1 MKRKGKM
8 SNRNEYDAGGFDG
21 FVDSL
26 SLGGRQEAAKEDKSR
41 QNQIKG
47 TVEGIL
53 YRNDDNGYIVATVI
67 SDEDE
72 LVNIVGIMPG
82 VDEGDRVTVS
92 GKWENNARYGKQYR
106 VLEYMTE
113 MPTEAADIERYLA
126 SGAIKGIRAKTAR
139 KIVDEFGTDTVDVI
153 ENHPDWLARLPG
165 ITPKRA
171 MEISEEFKS
180 KSDIRATV
188 TFFREYFGPATTM
201 KIYKCFGKHS
211 VSIAR
216 DNPYRLCEEV
226 RGIGFDKA
234 DAMAQKLGLA
244 QDSNER
250 IGAGIVYILSFNAA
264 QNGHTCLPR
273 EKLVE
278 AASTLLGVAFEAVS
292 AEVDKLVMKGRLF
305 SEKVEEDTYIYES
318 VQYKNER
325 YIAEKL
331 RRIKRGSAPLDFKDI
346 EAFVRKEEAQNR
358 IEYADEQ
365 KKAIF
370 NAMTSG
376 VLVLTGGPGTGKTTV
391 VTAIINIFECLG
403 LEVALAAPTGRAAKR
418 MTEATGREAKTIHR
432 LLEVDFGEGDASSK
446 RDDSA
451 PLVFKRGENNY
462 LDEDAIIIDEASMID
477 TALMTALLK
486 AIRPGARIV
495 LIGDADQLPS
505 VGAGRVLC
513 DILDSES
520 LPSIRLSKIFRQ
532 AEESLIV
539 TNAHAINRGE
549 MPRLNVK
556 DRDFFFMPRE
566 NDAQIASTVASLCA
580 ERLPRAYG
588 DPEGIQVISPTRRG
602 NSGTDK
608 LNSVLQAAINPQ
620 GRGKKEYKF
629 RDTLFRTGDR
639 VMQVRN
645 NYELEWTRYGKL
657 GMGIF
662 NGDIGKIKDINIHEK
677 YIEIDFDSREVFYD
691 FSDLE
696 DLELAYCVTVHKSQG
711 SEYPTVVIP
720 LGSVPPMLCT
730 RNLLYTAVT
739 RAQKRVIVVGFES
752 TVESMVG
759 GMRSALRY
767 TGLSRRLAEV
777 SEK

>member
-1 MKRKGKM
+1 MNNHNQYG
-8 SNRNEYDAGGFDG
+8 GGFDS

-26 SLGGRQEAAKEDKSR
+26 SLKGKAAEETPKS
-41 QNQIKG
+41 NELKG

-72 LVNIVGIMPG
+72 LVNIVGIMPD
-82 VDEGDRVTVS
+82 VDEGDRITAH

-106 VLEYMTE
+106 VIEYIVE

-139 KIVDEFGTDTVDVI
+139 RIVAEFGEDTVDVI
-153 ENHPDWLARLPG
+153 ENHPDWLSRIPG
-165 ITPKRA
+165 ISPKRA
-171 MEISEEFKS
+171 LEISEEFKS
-180 KSDIRATV
+180 KSDMRATV
-188 TFFREYFGPATTM
+188 AFFREYFGPATTM
-201 KIYKCFGKHS
+201 KIYSCFGKHS
-211 VSIAR
+211 VSIAK

-234 DAMAQKLGLA
+234 DAMAQKLGLSS
-244 QDSNER
+244 DSSDR
-250 IGAGIVYILSFNAA
+250 IGAGIVYILTFNAA

-278 AASTLLGVAFEAVS
+278 AAASLLGVDAAAVS
-292 AEVDKLVMKGRLF
+292 SETDKLITKGRLF
-305 SEKVEEDTYIYES
+305 SETVGEDTYIYES
-318 VQYKNER
+318 LQYKNER

-331 RRIKRGSAPLDFKDI
+331 WRLKRSSAPLDFKDI
-346 EAFVRKEEAQNR
+346 EAFIRKEEVQNR

-376 VLVLTGGPGTGKTTV
+376 VFVLTGGPGTGKTTV
-391 VTAIINIFECLG
+391 VTAIINIYESLG

-418 MTEATGREAKTIHR
+418 MTEATGREAKTVHR
-432 LLEVDFGEGDASSK
+432 LLEVDFGDGDKSSK

-462 LDEDAIIIDEASMID
+462 LDEDAIIIDEASMLD
-477 TALMTALLK
+477 TVLTASLLK
-486 AIRPGARIV
+486 AVRPGARIV
-495 LIGDADQLPS
+495 FIGDADQLPS
-505 VGAGRVLC
+505 VGAGNVLC
-513 DILDSES
+513 DILDSGV
-520 LPSIRLSKIFRQ
+520 LPSVRLSKIFRQ

-549 MPRLNVK
+549 MPRLDVK

-566 NDAQIASTVASLCA
+566 SDAQIASTVASLCA

-608 LNSVLQAAINPQ
+608 LNSVLQAAINPPA
-620 GRGKKEYKF
+620 RGKKEHKF
-629 RDTLFRTGDR
+629 RDTVFRTGDR

-662 NGDIGKIKDINIHEK
+662 NGDIGKIKDINPVEK
-677 YIEIDFDSREVFYD
+677 YIEIDFDSREVFYE
-691 FSDLE
+691 FTDLE

-711 SEYPTVVIP
+711 SEYPTVVLP

-752 TVESMVG
+752 TIETMVG
-759 GMRSALRY
+759 GLRSALRY
-767 TGLSRRLAEV
+767 TGLSRRLCEV
-777 SEK
+777 ASK

>member
-1 MKRKGKM
+1 MNGK
-8 SNRNEYDAGGFDG
+8 NEYSSAFADG
-21 FVDSL
+21 LIDEL
-26 SLGGRQEAAKEDKSR
+26 SSRRQKGEAERKDKLEGDH
-41 QNQIKG
+41 IKG
-47 TVEGIL
+47 NIEGIL
-53 YRNDDNGYIVATVI
+53 YRNDDNGYMVATLL
-67 SDEDE
+67 SDADE

-82 VDEGDRVTVS
+82 VSEGDRITAS

-113 MPTEAADIERYLA
+113 IPTEAADIERYLA
-126 SGAIKGIRAKTAR
+126 SGAIKGIRTKTAR
-139 KIVDEFGTDTVDVI
+139 KIVEEFGTDTVDVI

-171 MEISEEFKS
+171 LEISEEFKA

-188 TFFREYFGPATTM
+188 TFFREYFGPSMTM

-211 VSIAR
+211 ISIAR
-216 DNPYRLCEEV
+216 DNPYRLCDEIK
-226 RGIGFDKA
+226 GIGFEKA
-234 DAMAQKLGLA
+234 DTMAQKLGLA
-244 QDSNER
+244 LDSSER
-250 IGAGIVYILSFNAA
+250 ISAGLVYILSFNGM

-273 EKLVE
+273 EKLID
-278 AASTLLGVAFEAVS
+278 AAAELLDVPEEAVS
-292 AEVDKLVMKGRLF
+292 AELGRLVMQRRLI
-305 SEKVEEDTYIYES
+305 SEKVSEETFIYDS
-318 VQYKNER
+318 SQYKNES

-331 RRIKRGSAPLDFKDI
+331 IRLKRGAAPLDFKDI
-346 EAFVRKEEAQNR
+346 EAFIRKEEAQNR

-365 KKAIF
+365 RQAIF

-391 VTAIINIFECLG
+391 VTAMINIFESLG

-418 MTEATGREAKTIHR
+418 MTQATDREAKTIHR
-432 LLEVDFGEGDASSK
+432 LLEVDFADSDSTEK

-451 PLVFKRGENNY
+451 LHVFKRGENNY

-486 AIRPGARIV
+486 AIRPGARLI

-513 DILDSES
+513 DVLDSGA
-520 LPSIRLSKIFRQ
+520 LPSLRLSKIFRQ
-532 AEESLIV
+532 AERSLIV

-549 MPRLNVK
+549 MPRLDVK
-556 DRDFFFMPRE
+556 DRDFFFMPRD
-566 NDAQIASTVASLCA
+566 NDAQIAATVAALCA

-608 LNSVLQAAINPQ
+608 LNAVLQNAINPK
-620 GRGKKEYKF
+620 GAGKKEYKF
-629 RDTLFRTGDR
+629 RDTIFRTGDR

-645 NYELEWTRYGKL
+645 NYELEWTRYGKV

-662 NGDIGKIKDINIHEK
+662 NGDIGKIKDINISEK

-691 FSDLE
+691 FADLE

-711 SEYPTVVIP
+711 SEYPTVVLP
-720 LGSVPPMLCT
+720 LGSVPSMLCT

-739 RAQKRVIVVGFES
+739 RAQKRVIIVGSEA
-752 TVESMVG
+752 TVKAMVE

-767 TGLSRRLAEV
+767 TGLARRLAEV
-777 SEK
+777 SSK

>member
-1 MKRKGKM
+1 M
-8 SNRNEYDAGGFDG
+8 SNKNEYGGFDS

-26 SLGGRQEAAKEDKSR
+26 PLKGRTAEPTPQVPDNR
-41 QNQIKG
+41 MKG
-47 TVEGIL
+47 TIEGIL
-53 YRNDDNGYIVATVI
+53 YRNDDNGYMVATVI
-67 SDEDE
+67 TDTDD
-72 LVNIVGIMPG
+72 LVNVVGILPG
-82 VDEGDRVTVS
+82 VDEGDTITFS
-92 GKWENNARYGKQYR
+92 GRWENNARYGKQYR
-106 VLEYMTE
+106 ILEYMTE

-139 KIVDEFGTDTVDVI
+139 KIVEEFGTDTVDVI

-171 MEISEEFKS
+171 LEISEEFKS

-234 DAMAQKLGLA
+234 DAMAKRLGIA
-244 QDSNER
+244 PDSNDR
-250 IGAGIVYILSFNAA
+250 IGAGIVYILSFNAI
-264 QNGHTCLPR
+264 QNGHTCLPKD
-273 EKLVE
+273 KLIE
-278 AASTLLGVAFEAVS
+278 AASELLSVPKESVA
-292 AEVDKLVMKGRLF
+292 AETDRLIMKGRLF
-305 SEKVEEDTYIYES
+305 SENVGDDVFVYES
-318 VQYKNER
+318 LQYKNEK

-331 RRIKRGSAPLDFKDI
+331 YRIKRGSAPLDFKDI

-376 VLVLTGGPGTGKTTV
+376 VLILTGGPGTGKTTV
-391 VTAIINIFECLG
+391 VTAIINIYECLG

-418 MTEATGREAKTIHR
+418 MSEATGREAKTIHR
-432 LLEVDFGEGDASSK
+432 LLEVDFGEGDKASK

-477 TALMTALLK
+477 TPLMASLLK
-486 AIRPGARIV
+486 AVRPGARIV
-495 LIGDADQLPS
+495 IIGDADQLPS

-513 DILDSES
+513 DILDSNA
-520 LPSIRLSKIFRQ
+520 LPSVRLTKIFRQ

-549 MPRLNVK
+549 MPRLDVK
-556 DRDFFFMPRE
+556 DRDFFFMPRPT
-566 NDAQIASTVASLCA
+566 DAQIASTVAQLCA

-602 NSGTDK
+602 NSGTDR
-608 LNSVLQAAINPQ
+608 LNSVLQAAINPP

-629 RDTLFRTGDR
+629 HDVLFRTGDR

-645 NYELEWTRYGKL
+645 NYELEWTRFGKL

-662 NGDIGKIKDINIHEK
+662 NGDIGKITDINVSEK

-691 FSDLE
+691 FADLE

-720 LGSVPPMLCT
+720 LGNVPPMLCT

-739 RAQKRVIVVGFES
+739 RAQKRVIVVGMES
-752 TVESMVG
+752 TVETMVS

-777 SEK
+777 SG

>member
-1 MKRKGKM
+1 MNNKNQYG
-8 SNRNEYDAGGFDG
+8 GGFDS

-26 SLGGRQEAAKEDKSR
+26 SLKGKSAEEMPKS
-41 QNQIKG
+41 NELKG
-47 TVEGIL
+47 TVEGVL

-72 LVNIVGIMPG
+72 LVNVVGIMPD
-82 VDEGDRVTVS
+82 VDEGDRITAR

-106 VLEYMTE
+106 VIEYIVE

-139 KIVDEFGTDTVDVI
+139 RIVAEFGEDTVDVI
-153 ENHPDWLARLPG
+153 ENHPDWLSRLPG
-165 ITPKRA
+165 ISPKRA
-171 MEISEEFKS
+171 LEISEEFKS
-180 KSDIRATV
+180 KSDMRATV
-188 TFFREYFGPATTM
+188 AFFREYFGPATTM
-201 KIYKCFGKHS
+201 KIYACFGKHS
-211 VSIAR
+211 VSIAK

-244 QDSNER
+244 SDSSDR
-250 IGAGIVYILSFNAA
+250 IGAGIVYILTFNAA

-278 AASTLLGVAFEAVS
+278 AAASLLGVDASAVS
-292 AEVDKLVMKGRLF
+292 SETDKLITKGRLF
-305 SEKVEEDTYIYES
+305 SETVGEDTYIYES
-318 VQYKNER
+318 LQYKNER

-331 RRIKRGSAPLDFKDI
+331 WRLKRASAPLDFNDI

-391 VTAIINIFECLG
+391 VTAIINIFESLG

-418 MTEATGREAKTIHR
+418 MTEATGREAKTVHR
-432 LLEVDFGEGDASSK
+432 LLEVDFGEGDKSSK

-462 LDEDAIIIDEASMID
+462 LDEDAIIIDEASMLD
-477 TALMTALLK
+477 TVLTASLLK

-495 LIGDADQLPS
+495 FIGDADQLPS
-505 VGAGRVLC
+505 VGAGNVLC
-513 DILDSES
+513 DILDSGA

-532 AEESLIV
+532 AEQSLIV

-549 MPRLNVK
+549 MPRLDVK

-566 NDAQIASTVASLCA
+566 GDSQIASTVASLCA

-588 DPEGIQVISPTRRG
+588 DPDGIQVISPTRRG

-608 LNSVLQAAINPQ
+608 LNSVLQAAINPPA
-620 GRGKKEYKF
+620 RGKKEHKF
-629 RDTLFRTGDR
+629 RDTVFRTGDR

-645 NYELEWTRYGKL
+645 NYEIEWTRYGKL

-662 NGDIGKIKDINIHEK
+662 NGDIGKIKDINPTEK

-691 FSDLE
+691 FADLE

-711 SEYPTVVIP
+711 SEYPTVVLP

-739 RAQKRVIVVGFES
+739 RAQKRVIIVGFES
-752 TVESMVG
+752 TVETMVG
-759 GMRSALRY
+759 GLRSALRY
-767 TGLSRRLAEV
+767 TGLARRLREV
-777 SEK
+777 ASK

>member
-1 MKRKGKM
+1 M
-8 SNRNEYDAGGFDG
+8 NDRNEYGGIDS

-26 SLGGRQEAAKEDKSR
+26 PFKGKSAEPTSKTPDNR
-41 QNQIKG
+41 MKG

-67 SDEDE
+67 TDDDD
-72 LVNIVGIMPG
+72 LVNIVGILPG
-82 VDEGDRVTVS
+82 VDEGDTITFTGR
-92 GKWENNARYGKQYR
+92 WENNARYGKQYR

-139 KIVDEFGTDTVDVI
+139 KIVEEFGTDTVDVI

-171 MEISEEFKS
+171 LEISEEFKS

-188 TFFREYFGPATTM
+188 TFFREYFGPSTTM

-234 DAMAQKLGLA
+234 DAMAQRLGIA
-244 QDSNER
+244 PDSNDR
-250 IGAGIVYILSFNAA
+250 IGAGIVYILSFNAV
-264 QNGHTCLPR
+264 QNGHTCLPKD
-273 EKLVE
+273 KLIE
-278 AASTLLGVAFEAVS
+278 ASAELLGVPKEAV
-292 AEVDKLVMKGRLF
+292 ADQTDKLILKGRLF
-305 SEKVEEDTYIYES
+305 SETIGEDVFIYDS

-331 RRIKRGSAPLDFKDI
+331 CRIKRGSAPLDFKDI

-358 IEYADEQ
+358 LEYADEQ

-391 VTAIINIFECLG
+391 VTAIINIFECMG

-418 MTEATGREAKTIHR
+418 MSEATGREAKTIHR
-432 LLEVDFGEGDASSK
+432 LLEVDFGEGDKTSK

-477 TALMTALLK
+477 TPLMTSLLK
-486 AIRPGARIV
+486 AIRPGARLVI
-495 LIGDADQLPS
+495 IGDADQLPS

-513 DILDSES
+513 DIIDSNA
-520 LPSIRLSKIFRQ
+520 LPSVRLTKIFRQ

-549 MPRLNVK
+549 MPRLDVK
-556 DRDFFFMPRE
+556 DRDFFFMPRPT
-566 NDAQIASTVASLCA
+566 DSQVASTVAQLCA

-602 NSGTDK
+602 NSGTDR
-608 LNSVLQAAINPQ
+608 LNAVLQAAINPP

-629 RDTLFRTGDR
+629 HDTIFRTGDR

-645 NYELEWTRYGKL
+645 NYELEWTRFGKL
-657 GMGIF
+657 GLGIF
-662 NGDIGKIKDINIHEK
+662 NGDIGKIKDININEK

-691 FSDLE
+691 FADLE

-720 LGSVPPMLCT
+720 LGNVPPMLCT

-739 RAQKRVIVVGFES
+739 RAQKRVILVGMES
-752 TVESMVG
+752 TVETMVG

-767 TGLSRRLAEV
+767 TGLCRRL
-777 SEK
+777 SEAAKK

>member
-1 MKRKGKM
+1 MNNHNQYG
-8 SNRNEYDAGGFDG
+8 GGFDS

-26 SLGGRQEAAKEDKSR
+26 SLKGKAAEETPKS
-41 QNQIKG
+41 NELKG
-47 TVEGIL
+47 TVEGVL

-72 LVNIVGIMPG
+72 LVNVVGIMPD
-82 VDEGDRVTVS
+82 VDEGDRITAH

-106 VLEYMTE
+106 VIEYIVE

-139 KIVDEFGTDTVDVI
+139 RIVAEFGEDTVDVI
-153 ENHPDWLARLPG
+153 EKHPDWLSRIPG
-165 ITPKRA
+165 ISPKRA
-171 MEISEEFKS
+171 LEISEEFKS
-180 KSDIRATV
+180 KSDMRATV
-188 TFFREYFGPATTM
+188 AFFREYFGPATTM
-201 KIYKCFGKHS
+201 KIYSCFGKHS
-211 VSIAR
+211 VSIAK

-244 QDSNER
+244 SDSSDR
-250 IGAGIVYILSFNAA
+250 IGAGIVYILTFNAA

-278 AASTLLGVAFEAVS
+278 AAASLLGVDSSAVS
-292 AEVDKLVMKGRLF
+292 SETDKLITKGRLF
-305 SEKVEEDTYIYES
+305 SETVGEDTYIYES
-318 VQYKNER
+318 LQYKNER

-331 RRIKRGSAPLDFKDI
+331 WRLKRGSAPLDFKDI
-346 EAFVRKEEAQNR
+346 EAFIRKEEVQNR

-391 VTAIINIFECLG
+391 VTAIINIFESLG

-418 MTEATGREAKTIHR
+418 MTEATGREAKTVHR
-432 LLEVDFGEGDASSK
+432 LLEVDFGDGDSSHK

-451 PLVFKRGENNY
+451 PLVFKRGENNF
-462 LDEDAIIIDEASMID
+462 LDEDAIIIDEASMLD
-477 TALMTALLK
+477 TALTASLLK

-495 LIGDADQLPS
+495 FIGDADQLPS
-505 VGAGRVLC
+505 VGAGNVLC
-513 DILDSES
+513 DILDSGS

-539 TNAHAINRGE
+539 MNAHAINRGE
-549 MPRLNVK
+549 MPRLDVK

-566 NDAQIASTVASLCA
+566 GDAQIASTVASLCA

-608 LNSVLQAAINPQ
+608 LNSVLQAAINPPA
-620 GRGKKEYKF
+620 RGKKEHKF
-629 RDTLFRTGDR
+629 RDTIFRMGDR

-657 GMGIF
+657 GLGIF
-662 NGDIGKIKDINIHEK
+662 NGDIGKIKDINPVEK

-691 FSDLE
+691 FADLE

-711 SEYPTVVIP
+711 SEYPTVVLP

-752 TVESMVG
+752 TVEAMVG
-759 GMRSALRY
+759 GLRSALRY
-767 TGLSRRLAEV
+767 TGLARRIREV
-777 SEK
+777 ASK

>member
-1 MKRKGKM
+1 MNNHNQYG
-8 SNRNEYDAGGFDG
+8 GGFDS

-26 SLGGRQEAAKEDKSR
+26 SLKGKAAEETPKS
-41 QNQIKG
+41 NELKG

-72 LVNIVGIMPG
+72 LVNIVGIMPD
-82 VDEGDRVTVS
+82 VDEGDRITAH

-106 VLEYMTE
+106 VIEYIVE

-139 KIVDEFGTDTVDVI
+139 RIVAEFGEDTVDVI
-153 ENHPDWLARLPG
+153 ENHPDWLSRIPG
-165 ITPKRA
+165 ISPKRA
-171 MEISEEFKS
+171 LEISEEFKS
-180 KSDIRATV
+180 KSDMRATV
-188 TFFREYFGPATTM
+188 AFFREYFGPATTM
-201 KIYKCFGKHS
+201 KIYSCFGKHS
-211 VSIAR
+211 VSIAK

-234 DAMAQKLGLA
+234 DAMAQKLGLSS
-244 QDSNER
+244 DSSDR
-250 IGAGIVYILSFNAA
+250 IGAGIVYILTFNAA

-278 AASTLLGVAFEAVS
+278 AAASLLGVDAAAVS
-292 AEVDKLVMKGRLF
+292 SETDKLITKGRLF
-305 SEKVEEDTYIYES
+305 SETVGEDTYIYES
-318 VQYKNER
+318 LQYKNER

-331 RRIKRGSAPLDFKDI
+331 WRLKRSSAPLDFKDI
-346 EAFVRKEEAQNR
+346 EAFVRKEEVQNR

-391 VTAIINIFECLG
+391 VTAIINIYESLG

-418 MTEATGREAKTIHR
+418 MTEATGREAKTVHR
-432 LLEVDFGEGDASSK
+432 LLEVDFGDGDKSSK

-462 LDEDAIIIDEASMID
+462 LDEDAIIIDEASMLD
-477 TALMTALLK
+477 TVLTASLLK
-486 AIRPGARIV
+486 AVRPGARIV
-495 LIGDADQLPS
+495 FIGDADQLPS
-505 VGAGRVLC
+505 VGAGNVLC
-513 DILDSES
+513 DILDSGV
-520 LPSIRLSKIFRQ
+520 LPSVRLSKIFRQ

-549 MPRLNVK
+549 MPRLDVK

-566 NDAQIASTVASLCA
+566 SDAQIASTVASLCA

-608 LNSVLQAAINPQ
+608 LNSVLQAAINPPA
-620 GRGKKEYKF
+620 RGKKEHKF
-629 RDTLFRTGDR
+629 RDTVFRTGDR

-662 NGDIGKIKDINIHEK
+662 NGDIGKIKDINPVEK
-677 YIEIDFDSREVFYD
+677 YIEIDFDSREVFYE
-691 FSDLE
+691 FTDLE

-711 SEYPTVVIP
+711 SEYPTVVLP

-752 TVESMVG
+752 TIERMVG
-759 GMRSALRY
+759 GLRSALRY
-767 TGLSRRLAEV
+767 TGLSRRLCEV
-777 SEK
+777 ASK

>member
-1 MKRKGKM
+1 M
-8 SNRNEYDAGGFDG
+8 SNKNEYGGFDS

-26 SLGGRQEAAKEDKSR
+26 SLKGKAAATQEQTPDNR
-41 QNQIKG
+41 MRG

-53 YRNDDNGYIVATVI
+53 YRNDDNGYMVATVI
-67 SDEDE
+67 TDGDD
-72 LVNIVGIMPG
+72 LVNIVGILPG
-82 VDEGDRVTVS
+82 VDEGDRITFT
-92 GKWENNARYGKQYR
+92 GRWENNARYGKQYR

-113 MPTEAADIERYLA
+113 MPTEASDIERYLA

-139 KIVDEFGTDTVDVI
+139 KIVEEFGTDTVDVI

-171 MEISEEFKS
+171 VEISEEFKS

-234 DAMAQKLGLA
+234 DAMAQRLGIA
-244 QDSNER
+244 PDSNDR
-250 IGAGIVYILSFNAA
+250 IGAGIVYVLGFNAG

-273 EKLVE
+273 AKLVE
-278 AASTLLGVAFEAVS
+278 AASELLGVPADAVS
-292 AEVDKLVMKGRLF
+292 AEADRLVMKGRLF
-305 SEKVEEDTYIYES
+305 SETVGDDTFLYEAI
-318 VQYKNER
+318 QYKNEK

-331 RRIKRGSAPLDFKDI
+331 YRIKRGSAPLDFKDI
-346 EAFVRKEEAQNR
+346 EAFIRKEEAQNR

-418 MTEATGREAKTIHR
+418 MSEATGREAKTIHR
-432 LLEVDFGEGDASSK
+432 LLEVDFGDGDKTSK

-477 TALMTALLK
+477 TPLMASLLK

-495 LIGDADQLPS
+495 IIGDADQLPS

-513 DILDSES
+513 DILDSNA
-520 LPSIRLSKIFRQ
+520 LPSVRLTKIFRQ
-532 AEESLIV
+532 AEQSLIV

-549 MPRLNVK
+549 MPRLDVK
-556 DRDFFFMPRE
+556 DRDFFFMPRPT
-566 NDAQIASTVASLCA
+566 DAQIASTVAQLCA

-602 NSGTDK
+602 SSGTDS
-608 LNSVLQAAINPQ
+608 LNAVLQAAINPP

-629 RDTLFRTGDR
+629 HDTLFRTGDR

-645 NYELEWTRYGKL
+645 NYELEWTRFGKL
-657 GMGIF
+657 GLGIF
-662 NGDIGKIKDINIHEK
+662 NGDIGRIKDINVAEK

-691 FSDLE
+691 FADLE

-739 RAQKRVIVVGFES
+739 RAQRRVIVVGMES
-752 TVESMVG
+752 TVETMVG
-759 GMRSALRY
+759 GLRAALRY
-767 TGLSRRLAEV
+767 TGLSRRLAEAV
-777 SEK
+777 KK

>member
-1 MKRKGKM
+1 MNNHNQYG
-8 SNRNEYDAGGFDG
+8 GGFDS

-26 SLGGRQEAAKEDKSR
+26 SLKGKAAEEMPKS
-41 QNQIKG
+41 NELKG

-72 LVNIVGIMPG
+72 LVNIVGIMPD
-82 VDEGDRVTVS
+82 VDEGDRITAH

-106 VLEYMTE
+106 VIEYIVE

-139 KIVDEFGTDTVDVI
+139 RIVAEFGEDTVDVI
-153 ENHPDWLARLPG
+153 ENHPDWLSRIPG
-165 ITPKRA
+165 ISPKRA
-171 MEISEEFKS
+171 LEISEEFKS
-180 KSDIRATV
+180 KSDMRATV
-188 TFFREYFGPATTM
+188 AFFREYFGPATTM
-201 KIYKCFGKHS
+201 KIYACFGKHS
-211 VSIAR
+211 VSIAK

-244 QDSNER
+244 SDSSDR
-250 IGAGIVYILSFNAA
+250 IGAGIVYILTFNAA

-278 AASTLLGVAFEAVS
+278 AAASLLGVDASAVS
-292 AEVDKLVMKGRLF
+292 SETDKLITKGRLF
-305 SEKVEEDTYIYES
+305 SETVGKDTYIYES
-318 VQYKNER
+318 LQYKNER

-331 RRIKRGSAPLDFKDI
+331 WRLKRSSAPLDFKDI
-346 EAFVRKEEAQNR
+346 EAFVRKEEVQNR

-391 VTAIINIFECLG
+391 VTAIINIFESLG

-418 MTEATGREAKTIHR
+418 MTEATGREAKTVHR
-432 LLEVDFGEGDASSK
+432 LLEVDFGDGDKSSK

-462 LDEDAIIIDEASMID
+462 LDEDAIIIDEASMLD
-477 TALMTALLK
+477 TVLTASLLK
-486 AIRPGARIV
+486 AVRPGARIV
-495 LIGDADQLPS
+495 FIGDADQLPS
-505 VGAGRVLC
+505 VGAGNVLC
-513 DILDSES
+513 DILDSGV
-520 LPSIRLSKIFRQ
+520 LPSVRLSKIFRQ

-549 MPRLNVK
+549 MPRLDVK

-566 NDAQIASTVASLCA
+566 SDAQIASTVASLCA

-608 LNSVLQAAINPQ
+608 LNSVLQAAINPPA
-620 GRGKKEYKF
+620 RGKKEHKF
-629 RDTLFRTGDR
+629 RDTVFRTGDR

-662 NGDIGKIKDINIHEK
+662 NGDIGKIKDINPVEK
-677 YIEIDFDSREVFYD
+677 YIEIDFDSREVFYE
-691 FSDLE
+691 FTDLE

-711 SEYPTVVIP
+711 SEYPTVVLP

-752 TVESMVG
+752 TIETMVG
-759 GMRSALRY
+759 GLRSALRY
-767 TGLSRRLAEV
+767 TGLSRRLCEV
-777 SEK
+777 ASK

>member
-1 MKRKGKM
+1 MNNHNQYG
-8 SNRNEYDAGGFDG
+8 GGFDS

-26 SLGGRQEAAKEDKSR
+26 SLKGKAAEETPKS
-41 QNQIKG
+41 NELKG

-72 LVNIVGIMPG
+72 LVNIVGIMPD
-82 VDEGDRVTVS
+82 VDEGDRITAH

-106 VLEYMTE
+106 VIEYIVE

-139 KIVDEFGTDTVDVI
+139 RIVAEFGEDTVDVI
-153 ENHPDWLARLPG
+153 ENHPDWLSRIPG
-165 ITPKRA
+165 ISPKRA
-171 MEISEEFKS
+171 LEISEEFKS
-180 KSDIRATV
+180 KSDMRATV
-188 TFFREYFGPATTM
+188 AFFREYFGPATTM
-201 KIYKCFGKHS
+201 KIYSCFGKHS
-211 VSIAR
+211 VSIAK

-234 DAMAQKLGLA
+234 DAMAQKLGLSS
-244 QDSNER
+244 DSPDR
-250 IGAGIVYILSFNAA
+250 IGAGIVYILTFNAA

-278 AASTLLGVAFEAVS
+278 AAASLLGVDAAAVS
-292 AEVDKLVMKGRLF
+292 SETDKLITKGRLF
-305 SEKVEEDTYIYES
+305 SETVGEDTYIYES
-318 VQYKNER
+318 LQYKNER

-331 RRIKRGSAPLDFKDI
+331 WRLKRSSAPLDFKDI
-346 EAFVRKEEAQNR
+346 EAFVRKEEVQNR

-391 VTAIINIFECLG
+391 VTAIINIYESLG

-418 MTEATGREAKTIHR
+418 MTEATGREAKTVHR
-432 LLEVDFGEGDASSK
+432 LLEVDFGDGDRSSK

-462 LDEDAIIIDEASMID
+462 LDEDAIIIDEASMLD
-477 TALMTALLK
+477 TVLTASLLK
-486 AIRPGARIV
+486 AVRPGARIV
-495 LIGDADQLPS
+495 FIGDADQLPS
-505 VGAGRVLC
+505 VGAGNVLC
-513 DILDSES
+513 DILDSGV
-520 LPSIRLSKIFRQ
+520 LPSVRLSKIFRQ

-549 MPRLNVK
+549 MPRLDVK

-566 NDAQIASTVASLCA
+566 SDAQIASTVASLCA

-608 LNSVLQAAINPQ
+608 LNSVLQAAINPPA
-620 GRGKKEYKF
+620 RGKKEHKF
-629 RDTLFRTGDR
+629 RDTVFRTGDR

-662 NGDIGKIKDINIHEK
+662 NGDIGKIKDINPVEK
-677 YIEIDFDSREVFYD
+677 YIEIDFDSREVFYE
-691 FSDLE
+691 FTDLE

-711 SEYPTVVIP
+711 SEYPTVVLP

-752 TVESMVG
+752 TIETMVG
-759 GMRSALRY
+759 GLRSALRY
-767 TGLSRRLAEV
+767 TGLSRRLCEV
-777 SEK
+777 AFK

>member
-1 MKRKGKM
+1 MNNHNQYG
-8 SNRNEYDAGGFDG
+8 GGFDS

-26 SLGGRQEAAKEDKSR
+26 SLKGKAAEETPKS
-41 QNQIKG
+41 NELKG

-72 LVNIVGIMPG
+72 LVNIVGIMPD
-82 VDEGDRVTVS
+82 VDEGDRITAH

-106 VLEYMTE
+106 VIEYIVE

-139 KIVDEFGTDTVDVI
+139 RIVAEFGEDTVDVI
-153 ENHPDWLARLPG
+153 ENHPDWLSRIPG
-165 ITPKRA
+165 ISPKRA
-171 MEISEEFKS
+171 LEISEEFKS
-180 KSDIRATV
+180 KSDMRATV
-188 TFFREYFGPATTM
+188 AFFREYFGPATTM
-201 KIYKCFGKHS
+201 KIYSCFGKHS
-211 VSIAR
+211 VSIAK

-234 DAMAQKLGLA
+234 DAMAQKLGLSS
-244 QDSNER
+244 DSPDR
-250 IGAGIVYILSFNAA
+250 IGAGIVYILTFNAA

-278 AASTLLGVAFEAVS
+278 AAASLLGVDAAAVS
-292 AEVDKLVMKGRLF
+292 SETDKLITKGRLF
-305 SEKVEEDTYIYES
+305 SETVGEDTYIYES
-318 VQYKNER
+318 LQYKNER

-331 RRIKRGSAPLDFKDI
+331 WRLKRSSAPLDFKDI
-346 EAFVRKEEAQNR
+346 EAFVRKEEVQNR

-391 VTAIINIFECLG
+391 VTAIINIYESLG

-418 MTEATGREAKTIHR
+418 MTEATGREAKTVHR
-432 LLEVDFGEGDASSK
+432 LLEVDFGDGDKSSK

-462 LDEDAIIIDEASMID
+462 LDEDAIIIDEASMLD
-477 TALMTALLK
+477 TVLTASLLK
-486 AIRPGARIV
+486 AVRPGARIV
-495 LIGDADQLPS
+495 FIGDADQLPS
-505 VGAGRVLC
+505 VGAGNVLC
-513 DILDSES
+513 DILDSGV
-520 LPSIRLSKIFRQ
+520 LPSVRLSKIFRQ

-549 MPRLNVK
+549 MPRLDVK

-566 NDAQIASTVASLCA
+566 SDAQIASTVASLCA

-608 LNSVLQAAINPQ
+608 LNSVLQAAINPPA
-620 GRGKKEYKF
+620 RGKKEHKF
-629 RDTLFRTGDR
+629 RDTVFRTGDR

-662 NGDIGKIKDINIHEK
+662 NGDIGKIKDINPVEK
-677 YIEIDFDSREVFYD
+677 YIEIDFDSREVFYE
-691 FSDLE
+691 FTDLE

-711 SEYPTVVIP
+711 SEYPTVVLP

-752 TVESMVG
+752 TIETMVG
-759 GMRSALRY
+759 GLRSALRY
-767 TGLSRRLAEV
+767 TGLSRRLCEV
-777 SEK
+777 ASK

>member
-1 MKRKGKM
+1 M
-8 SNRNEYDAGGFDG
+8 SNKNEYGGFDS

-26 SLGGRQEAAKEDKSR
+26 SLKGKAAATQEQTPDNR
-41 QNQIKG
+41 MRG

-53 YRNDDNGYIVATVI
+53 YRNDDNGYMVATVI
-67 SDEDE
+67 TDGDD
-72 LVNIVGIMPG
+72 LVNIVGILPG
-82 VDEGDRVTVS
+82 VDEGDTITFT

-113 MPTEAADIERYLA
+113 MPTEASDIERYLA

-139 KIVDEFGTDTVDVI
+139 KIVEEFGTDTVDVI

-234 DAMAQKLGLA
+234 DAMAQRLGIA
-244 QDSNER
+244 SDSNDR

-278 AASTLLGVAFEAVS
+278 AAAELLGVPSEAVS
-292 AEVDKLVMKGRLF
+292 AEADRLVMKGRLF
-305 SEKVEEDTYIYES
+305 SETVDEKTFIYDAI
-318 VQYKNER
+318 QYKNEK

-331 RRIKRGSAPLDFKDI
+331 HRIKRGSAPLDFKDI

-418 MTEATGREAKTIHR
+418 MSEATGREAKTIHR
-432 LLEVDFGEGDASSK
+432 LLEVDFGEGDKASK

-462 LDEDAIIIDEASMID
+462 LDEDAVIIDEASMID
-477 TALMTALLK
+477 TPLMASLLK

-495 LIGDADQLPS
+495 IIGDADQLPS

-513 DILDSES
+513 DILDSNAM
-520 LPSIRLSKIFRQ
+520 PSVRLNKIFRQ
-532 AEESLIV
+532 AEASLIV

-549 MPRLNVK
+549 MPQLDVK
-556 DRDFFFMPRE
+556 DRDFFFMPR
-566 NDAQIASTVASLCA
+566 NTDAQIASTVAQLCA

-602 NSGTDK
+602 SSGTDA
-608 LNSVLQAAINPQ
+608 LNSVLQAAINPP

-629 RDTLFRTGDR
+629 HDTLFRTGDR

-645 NYELEWTRYGKL
+645 NYELEWTRFGKL
-657 GMGIF
+657 GMGVF
-662 NGDIGKIKDINIHEK
+662 NGDIGKIKDINVAEK

-691 FSDLE
+691 FADLE

-720 LGSVPPMLCT
+720 IGSVPPMLCT
-730 RNLLYTAVT
+730 RNLIYTAVT
-739 RAQKRVIVVGFES
+739 RAQKRVILVGMES
-752 TVESMVG
+752 TVETMVG
-759 GMRSALRY
+759 GLRAALRY

-777 SEK
+777 VKS

>member
-1 MKRKGKM
+1 MNNHNQYG
-8 SNRNEYDAGGFDG
+8 GGFDS
-21 FVDSL
+21 FIDSL
-26 SLGGRQEAAKEDKSR
+26 SLKGKAAEEMPKS
-41 QNQIKG
+41 NELKG
-47 TVEGIL
+47 TVEGVL

-72 LVNIVGIMPG
+72 LVNIVGIMPD
-82 VDEGDRVTVS
+82 VDEGDRITAH

-106 VLEYMTE
+106 VIEYIVE

-139 KIVDEFGTDTVDVI
+139 RIVAEFGEDTVDVI
-153 ENHPDWLARLPG
+153 ENHPDWLSRIPG
-165 ITPKRA
+165 ISPKRA
-171 MEISEEFKS
+171 LEISEEFKS
-180 KSDIRATV
+180 KSDMRATV
-188 TFFREYFGPATTM
+188 AFFREYFGPATTM
-201 KIYKCFGKHS
+201 KIYSCFGKHS
-211 VSIAR
+211 VSIAK

-234 DAMAQKLGLA
+234 DAMAQKLGLSS
-244 QDSNER
+244 DSSDR
-250 IGAGIVYILSFNAA
+250 IGAGIVYILTFNAA

-278 AASTLLGVAFEAVS
+278 AAASLLGVDASAVS
-292 AEVDKLVMKGRLF
+292 SETDKLITKGRLF
-305 SEKVEEDTYIYES
+305 SETVGEDTYIYES
-318 VQYKNER
+318 LQYKNEC

-331 RRIKRGSAPLDFKDI
+331 WRLKRSSAPLDFKDI
-346 EAFVRKEEAQNR
+346 EAFVRKEEVQNR

-391 VTAIINIFECLG
+391 VTAIINIYESLG

-418 MTEATGREAKTIHR
+418 MTEATGREAKTVHR
-432 LLEVDFGEGDASSK
+432 LLEVDFGDGDKSSK

-462 LDEDAIIIDEASMID
+462 LDEDAIIIDEASMLD
-477 TALMTALLK
+477 TVLTASLLK

-495 LIGDADQLPS
+495 FIGDADQLPS
-505 VGAGRVLC
+505 VGAGNVLC
-513 DILDSES
+513 DILDSGV
-520 LPSIRLSKIFRQ
+520 LPSVRLSKIFRQ

-549 MPRLNVK
+549 MPRLDVK

-566 NDAQIASTVASLCA
+566 SDAQVASTVASLCA

-608 LNSVLQAAINPQ
+608 LNSVLQAAINPPA
-620 GRGKKEYKF
+620 RGKKEHKF
-629 RDTLFRTGDR
+629 RDTVFRTGDR

-662 NGDIGKIKDINIHEK
+662 NGDIGKIKDINPVEK
-677 YIEIDFDSREVFYD
+677 YIEIDFDSREVFYE
-691 FSDLE
+691 FTDLE

-711 SEYPTVVIP
+711 SEYPTVVLP

-752 TVESMVG
+752 TIETMVG
-759 GMRSALRY
+759 GLRSALRY
-767 TGLSRRLAEV
+767 TGLSRRLCEV
-777 SEK
+777 ASK

>member
-1 MKRKGKM
+1 MNNNNQYG
-8 SNRNEYDAGGFDG
+8 GGFDS

-26 SLGGRQEAAKEDKSR
+26 SLKGKAAEEMPKS
-41 QNQIKG
+41 NELKG

-72 LVNIVGIMPG
+72 LVNIVGIMPD
-82 VDEGDRVTVS
+82 VDEGDRITAH

-106 VLEYMTE
+106 VIEYIVE

-139 KIVDEFGTDTVDVI
+139 RIVAEFGEDTVDVI
-153 ENHPDWLARLPG
+153 ENHPDWLSRIPG
-165 ITPKRA
+165 ISPKRA
-171 MEISEEFKS
+171 LEISEEFKS
-180 KSDIRATV
+180 KSDMRATV
-188 TFFREYFGPATTM
+188 AFFREYFGPATTM
-201 KIYKCFGKHS
+201 KIYSCFGKHS
-211 VSIAR
+211 VSIAK

-234 DAMAQKLGLA
+234 DAMAQKLGLSS
-244 QDSNER
+244 DSPDR
-250 IGAGIVYILSFNAA
+250 IGAGIVYILTFNAA

-278 AASTLLGVAFEAVS
+278 AAASLLGVDAAAVS
-292 AEVDKLVMKGRLF
+292 SETDKLITKGRLF
-305 SEKVEEDTYIYES
+305 SETVGEDTYIYES
-318 VQYKNER
+318 LQYKNER

-331 RRIKRGSAPLDFKDI
+331 WRLKRSSAPLDFKDI
-346 EAFVRKEEAQNR
+346 EAFVRKEEVQNR

-391 VTAIINIFECLG
+391 VTAIINIYESLG

-418 MTEATGREAKTIHR
+418 MTEATGREAKTVHR
-432 LLEVDFGEGDASSK
+432 LLEVDFGDGDKSSK

-462 LDEDAIIIDEASMID
+462 LDEDAIIIDEASMLD
-477 TALMTALLK
+477 TVLTASLLK
-486 AIRPGARIV
+486 AVRPGARIV
-495 LIGDADQLPS
+495 FIGDADQLPS
-505 VGAGRVLC
+505 VGAGNVLC
-513 DILDSES
+513 DILDSGV
-520 LPSIRLSKIFRQ
+520 LPSVRLSKIFRQ

-549 MPRLNVK
+549 MPRLDVK

-566 NDAQIASTVASLCA
+566 SDAQIASTVASLCA

-608 LNSVLQAAINPQ
+608 LNSVLQAAINPPA
-620 GRGKKEYKF
+620 RGKKEHKF
-629 RDTLFRTGDR
+629 RDTVFRTGDR

-662 NGDIGKIKDINIHEK
+662 NGDIGKIKDINPVEK
-677 YIEIDFDSREVFYD
+677 YIEIDFDSREVFYE
-691 FSDLE
+691 FTDLE

-711 SEYPTVVIP
+711 SEYPTVVLP

-752 TVESMVG
+752 TIQTMVG
-759 GMRSALRY
+759 GLRSALRY
-767 TGLSRRLAEV
+767 TGLSRRVCEV
-777 SEK
+777 ASK